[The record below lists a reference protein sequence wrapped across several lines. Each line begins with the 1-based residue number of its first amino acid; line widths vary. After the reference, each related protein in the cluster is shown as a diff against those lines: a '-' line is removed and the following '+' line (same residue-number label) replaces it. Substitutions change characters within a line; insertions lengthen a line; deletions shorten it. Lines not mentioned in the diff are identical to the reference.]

1 VSCMQAMTSHYDTG
15 VVGTGALG
23 VAPVSGHVCG
33 CTPGFWGASAVAVTL
48 TSLGCVAQAAAPAPF
63 RLAIEGFHEAGRMGH
78 RPGGATPLH
87 PSGLR
92 PALSPLSERGESW
105 LSTEHSQKYVLGP

>member
-1 VSCMQAMTSHYDTG
+1 M
-15 VVGTGALG
+15 
-23 VAPVSGHVCG
+23 CG

-63 RLAIEGFHEAGRMGH
+63 RLAIEGFHEAGGMGH

-105 LSTEHSQKYVLGP
+105 LSTEHSQKYVLGPWLWLLTSESTRNVG